1 MKNNAQYPHMIN
13 NTNEARKNF
22 MKSGYTAMIPI
33 AWDPYKAFVYT
44 LRLRGTQKQ
53 IEYAES
59 LISNRIAKVLYMAH
73 SAIVHGEMTREYANE
88 RTEWML
94 SEFEK
99 MTSAKDAIAKYK

>member
-1 MKNNAQYPHMIN
+1 MKNNVKYPHMID
-13 NTNEARKNF
+13 NTNEAHKNF
-22 MKSGYTAMIPI
+22 IRSGYTAMIPI

-59 LISNRIAKVLYMAH
+59 LILDRIAKVLYMAH
-73 SAIVHGEMTREYANE
+73 NAIASGEMTREYANE
-88 RTEWML
+88 RSEWML

-99 MTSAKDAIAKYK
+99 MTSAKDVIEKYK